1 MRRLV
6 VFVSLIVF
14 VDTMFYAAIT
24 PLLPQLRDTFDLS
37 KTGAG
42 ILAAAYPAGTLLGSL
57 PGGWM
62 ASRLGVRPT
71 VFAGLSL
78 LVAASL
84 AFAFADSVLVLDVA
98 RFAQGLGGAA
108 SWAGAFGWLIGAA
121 PRERRGELIGTAL
134 AAAVGGALFGP
145 VLGAAAD
152 ELGQEP
158 VFGAVAAAGA
168 AMMVWAA
175 RMQSAQPGA
184 ATSFKLLVASL
195 ADRRV
200 AAGMWLTTLPSVLF
214 GTVAVLAPLRLD
226 ELGAGTAAIAAAFL
240 LGAALEATVAPI
252 IGRLADRRG
261 RLVPSVIGVAGG
273 SLTMLVLPWP
283 EQAWVLAILVVL
295 AGPAIGILYTPAI
308 AMLSDGAEA
317 FGIAQGFAFAL
328 VNLAW
333 GTGQAVGDAGSAR
346 LADAVGDRVPY
357 LILAALGAATL
368 GLLARELGRRT
379 AANEVAAVRE

>member
-6 VFVSLIVF
+6 TFVACIVF

-24 PLLPQLRDTFDLS
+24 PLLPELTDRFDLS

-62 ASRLGVRPT
+62 AARFGVRRT

-78 LVAASL
+78 LVASSV
-84 AFAFADSVLVLDVA
+84 AFAFADTVLVLDVA

-134 AAAVGGALFGP
+134 AAAVAGALFGP

-152 ELGQEP
+152 EIGQEP

-168 AMMVWAA
+168 GLMLWAA
-175 RMQSAQPGA
+175 RMRSAQPGA
-184 ATSFKLLVASL
+184 ATSFRLLVASL
-195 ADRRV
+195 GDRRV

-214 GTVAVLAPLRLD
+214 GTVAVLGPLRLD

-240 LGAALEATVAPI
+240 VGAALEATIAPI
-252 IGRLADRRG
+252 VGRLADRRG
-261 RLVPSVIGVAGG
+261 RLLPSVIGVAGG
-273 SLTMLVLPWP
+273 AVAMALLPWP
-283 EQAWVLAILVVL
+283 EDVWVLAVLIVL
-295 AGPAIGILYTPAI
+295 AGPAIGILYTPAM
-308 AMLSDGAEA
+308 AMLSDGAES

-346 LADAVGDRVPY
+346 LADAAGDHVPY
-357 LILAALGAATL
+357 LILAAISAATL
-368 GLLARELGRRT
+368 VVLARELARRSP
-379 AANEVAAVRE
+379 ARPVPSRP